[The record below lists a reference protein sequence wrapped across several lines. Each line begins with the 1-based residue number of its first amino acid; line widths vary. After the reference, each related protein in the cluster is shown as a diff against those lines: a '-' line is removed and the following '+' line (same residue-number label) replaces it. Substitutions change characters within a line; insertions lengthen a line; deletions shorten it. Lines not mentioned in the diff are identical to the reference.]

1 MIKIAMLST
10 GEEVL
15 HGDIVDT
22 NAAWLS
28 STFFEHGFSL
38 CKRSTVGD
46 SLSVL
51 TEELLMLS
59 FNNDVVIVNGGLGP
73 TSDDLSAEAAG
84 QAANEELKLFSEW
97 LEKLEGFFNQRGIAM
112 PESNKKQAMLPSSS
126 QIIDN
131 PIGTAC
137 GFHMKINQ
145 CQFFFTP
152 GVPSEFKLMVETQVL
167 PLLQQSY
174 PEVAGYHCNKL
185 HTFGASESGL
195 SDILDRIQLPEGF
208 YIGYR
213 SYLPYIEVKL
223 FSPQS
228 DEENRIKLLQMI
240 YGNIKD
246 HIVSVDE
253 SMLSHIGH
261 LVVEKKLSV
270 ATSEQSTQGWLT
282 QWLHSDENMQSYCS
296 HGWVLSES
304 LTVGNADQ
312 DELAATFALAGAT
325 REKCNSDIAL
335 VTGKLEGKQFYIA
348 LSAENGEWGQRLEF
362 NRQYPLEDQ
371 KTIIGTLAGDMLRR
385 YLAGLPLFAKYSSV
399 KTIKEM
405 HIPNSA
411 LR

>member
-84 QAANEELKLFSEW
+84 KAANEELRLFSEW

-112 PESNKKQAMLPSSS
+112 PESNRKQAMLPSSS

-152 GVPSEFKLMVETQVL
+152 GVPSEFKLMVETQIL
-167 PLLQQSY
+167 PLLKQSY

-223 FSPQS
+223 FSPRS

-240 YGNIKD
+240 YGNIKG

-296 HGWVLSES
+296 HGWVLSEN

-348 LSAENGEWGQRLEF
+348 LSAENGEWGQRFEF